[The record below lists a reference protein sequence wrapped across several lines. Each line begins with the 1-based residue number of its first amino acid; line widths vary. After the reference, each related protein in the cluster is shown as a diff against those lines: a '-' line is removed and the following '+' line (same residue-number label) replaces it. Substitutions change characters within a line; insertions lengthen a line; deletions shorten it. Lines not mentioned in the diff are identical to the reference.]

1 MKVKLLTIAIATLL
15 IGGSAYA
22 GDDLLGSV
30 SLKGVPKNTVVSMN
44 PDAADLANPQ
54 PAMAPQQSA
63 PSVTAAQGQ
72 LTPPGLPPRQGAA
85 PAPAAAA
92 TKTVTATAPVRAA
105 SAPAAAPAAKAPA
118 AAPARAEAQKSI
130 VASVAS
136 TPVAKLAA
144 AAPTAAATK
153 TAAAPSMAPAV
164 VTNAAAPTSVP
175 AIRQAPAPAVAQ
187 APAPAVVLIPSAPA
201 RRLKV
206 VLTDR
211 EIAFQQQEEELIRQ
225 KRLLVLQAEIAELN
239 KKISGATEPTE
250 APAPPPIPMPMNVLD
265 IAEQSP
271 VEVISTWGG
280 DGVARNADVLVE
292 GKRRTVRAGEVLP
305 SGWRVT
311 DVSRS
316 SVTIQRGREKKTV
329 PVRS

>member
-1 MKVKLLTIAIATLL
+1 MKVKLLTIAIAALL
-15 IGGSAYA
+15 MGGSAYA

-30 SLKGVPKNTVVSMN
+30 SLKGVPKNTAVSVN

-54 PAMAPQQSA
+54 PAMAPQPTA
-63 PSVTAAQGQ
+63 PGAIA
-72 LTPPGLPPRQGAA
+72 PGLPPRQG
-85 PAPAAAA
+85 
-92 TKTVTATAPVRAA
+92 TATAPARA
-105 SAPAAAPAAKAPA
+105 AAAPAASPSAKAPV
-118 AAPARAEAQKSI
+118 AAPARTEEPKAI

-153 TAAAPSMAPAV
+153 TAAAPSVTPAV
-164 VTNAAAPTSVP
+164 TANATAPTSVP

-187 APAPAVVLIPSAPA
+187 GPAPAAALIPSAPA

-250 APAPPPIPMPMNVLD
+250 APAPPPMPMPMNVLD

>member
-1 MKVKLLTIAIATLL
+1 MKAKILTIAIAALAA
-15 IGGSAYA
+15 GGSAYA

-30 SLKGVPKNTVVSMN
+30 SLKGVPKNTVVNVN
-44 PDAADLANPQ
+44 PDAADLAHPQ
-54 PAMAPQQSA
+54 PAATQQAAPKPVAPQQAS
-63 PSVTAAQGQ
+63 
-72 LTPPGLPPRQGAA
+72 PPGLAPRQATSTPGAATKQA
-85 PAPAAAA
+85 PAPSRVAP
-92 TKTVTATAPVRAA
+92 ATAPAVKAT
-105 SAPAAAPAAKAPA
+105 SAPVGAKGD
-118 AAPARAEAQKSI
+118 AQKSI

-136 TPVAKLAA
+136 AAVDKQSAVAS
-144 AAPTAAATK
+144 TAAATK
-153 TAAAPSMAPAV
+153 TAAAPNVSAAVSAGTPSPA
-164 VTNAAAPTSVP
+164 SVP
-175 AIRQAPAPAVAQ
+175 AVRQAPAPAVAQ
-187 APAPAVVLIPSAPA
+187 ASAPALIPSAPA

-206 VLTDR
+206 VLSDR
-211 EIAFQQQEEELIRQ
+211 EIAFQQQEEELVRQ

-239 KKISGATEPTE
+239 KKISGATEPTDAL
-250 APAPPPIPMPMNVLD
+250 APTPMPMPMPMNVLD

-280 DGVARNADVLVE
+280 DGLARNADVLVE

-311 DVSRS
+311 EVTRI